1 MTTKIAICL
10 RLDNFTHKHLIEQAK
25 KKGITKTELAKECFI
40 NGFGRDKYYRLLKQ
54 EKQNAGQ
61 D

>member
-1 MTTKIAICL
+1 MTTKIAVCL
-10 RLDNFTHKHLIEQAK
+10 RVASHIHQHLIEQAK
-25 KKGITKTELAKECFI
+25 KKRITKTELAKECFI

-54 EKQNAGQ
+54 EKQN